1 MAEWSLDFP
10 GGRVDK
16 AAMCALVLQSVI
28 IGVVIFSL
36 TWQFWGLAAAIGG
49 LYTFCACFVGMFFSL
64 VLFQRSK
71 KQSLNAQVYA
81 YLAGTVVR
89 VAVPVLFLLYSMKIW
104 KYPLANPFFG
114 GIIYSYF
121 AYYPSLLVV
130 TIRQMLLLCAGN
142 PPTKS
147 GTEKAVVLPSEP
159 CVASGPSGT
168 SEPLDLPSK
177 LPSNPDSEAV
187 RDSVTDQVTG

>member
-1 MAEWSLDFP
+1 
-10 GGRVDK
+10 
-16 AAMCALVLQSVI
+16 MCALVLQSVI

-71 KQSLNAQVYA
+71 KRSLKAQAYA
-81 YLAGTVVR
+81 YLVGTALR
-89 VAVPVLFLLYSMKIW
+89 VAVPVIFLLCSMKIW

-121 AYYPSLLVV
+121 AYYPSLLAV
-130 TIRQMLLLCAGN
+130 TIRQMLLLCAGG
-142 PPTKS
+142 PPAKS
-147 GTEKAVVLPSEP
+147 GTEKAVVSPSES
-159 CVASGPSGT
+159 CLASSLSKSPS
-168 SEPLDLPSK
+168 SPD
-177 LPSNPDSEAV
+177 DSETVTDAA
-187 RDSVTDQVTG
+187 DSVTEL

>member
-1 MAEWSLDFP
+1 MA
-10 GGRVDK
+10 G
-16 AAMCALVLQSVI
+16 MCAFFLQSFI

-36 TWQFWGLAAAIGG
+36 TWQFWGLAAALGG
-49 LYTFCACFVGMFFSL
+49 LCTFGACFTGMLISL

-71 KQSLNAQVYA
+71 KHSLKTQAYT

-89 VAVPVLFLLYSMKIW
+89 VAVPVIFLLCSMKFW

-130 TIRQMLLLCAGN
+130 TIRRMLQLCAGT
-142 PPTKS
+142 PSVKS
-147 GTEKAVVLPSEP
+147 GTGQTVASPSES

-168 SEPLDLPSK
+168 SEPLDLPS
-177 LPSNPDSEAV
+177 NPDSETTDDV
-187 RDSVTDQVTG
+187 VTD

>member
-1 MAEWSLDFP
+1 
-10 GGRVDK
+10 
-16 AAMCALVLQSVI
+16 MCALVLQSVI
-28 IGVVIFSL
+28 IGGVIFSL
-36 TWQFWGLAAAIGG
+36 TWQLWNLSAALGG
-49 LYTFCACFVGMFFSL
+49 LCTLGACFTGMFLSL
-64 VLFQRSK
+64 ALFQWSK
-71 KQSLNAQVYA
+71 KHSLKTQAYA

-168 SEPLDLPSK
+168 SEPLGLPSK
-177 LPSNPDSEAV
+177 LPSNPDSETADDV
-187 RDSVTDQVTG
+187 VTE